1 MRELSESIS
10 FSQRQTNKQPN
21 QDQEEIAAAVALL
34 LVTILT
40 EYTVTEDDDD
50 VESLSC
56 IFLSTKTGSEELRRN
71 IYLTNLTLLETSDL

>member
-1 MRELSESIS
+1 MEELRKSIS

-21 QDQEEIAAAVALL
+21 QDKKEIAAVVALL
-34 LVTILT
+34 LVTILA

-50 VESLSC
+50 VESLSY